1 MVKMEPARPPRLVL
15 ELGEEKGSCTGPHF
29 PVSPPTQK
37 SAIARTHPR
46 MSSSQAVQQ
55 LGVLSL
61 VLAPGQH
68 LWVLAVCLA
77 PTLPHELTCT
87 STPHPSPTSPTFSP
101 SGSASSGSRS
111 SGLVLSVGTPCS
123 RLGSRTLRWLGSL
136 DSFRSGVFLRPFLGP
151 CFSVPQVATF
161 TLGLLWSSV
170 VWLP

>member
-1 MVKMEPARPPRLVL
+1 MHRPTFPCVPANSEISHSQDPPQDVL
-15 ELGEEKGSCTGPHF
+15 LTGSP
-29 PVSPPTQK
+29 
-37 SAIARTHPR
+37 
-46 MSSSQAVQQ
+46 AV
-55 LGVLSL
+55 GVLSL

-123 RLGSRTLRWLGSL
+123 RLGSRTLRLLGSL
-136 DSFRSGVFLRPFLGP
+136 DGFRAGVFLRPFLGP
-151 CFSVPQVATF
+151 CFSVPQVATY
-161 TLGLLWSSV
+161 TLGLLQSSV